1 MMSWN
6 KIGTQSS
13 HSGNR
18 PMIEGF
24 TPKTTVEANM
34 ADRDVFGERI
44 QRDRLPSGLP
54 PMFGI
59 LLAVMWWPRG
69 YFWWSSSSPTKGSG
83 LTKRPGVVQ
92 PIGSPSQQSLSALT
106 GAATTRGFA
115 SQWEGSC
122 QTPRRR
128 AAPAIQPPG
137 TWSPGNEFSRPGSR
151 KRHEKPSSNSIRG
164 FRGRVYRTRVCWPR
178 INYCE
183 KVGKVWNDADKKC
196 VEKQ

>member
-69 YFWWSSSSPTKGSG
+69 YFWWSSSSPTKGR
-83 LTKRPGVVQ
+83 LPR
-92 PIGSPSQQSLSALT
+92 IGTHQA
-106 GAATTRGFA
+106 
-115 SQWEGSC
+115 
-122 QTPRRR
+122 PRRR
-128 AAPAIQPPG
+128 PANRQPVP
-137 TWSPGNEFSRPGSR
+137 TIIKCAYGSSHNKGLR
-151 KRHEKPSSNSIRG
+151 QPMGGKLPDATPKGGASDSTAWNVVSGKR
-164 FRGRVYRTRVCWPR
+164 VL
-178 INYCE
+178 
-183 KVGKVWNDADKKC
+183 
-196 VEKQ
+196 